1 MLHSSSEP
9 ELSLVHLVRPPR
21 VSVEGRPP
29 LLIQLHGV
37 GSNER
42 DLFEYAELLDSRFQ
56 VISVRAPIELG
67 PDSFAWFHVNYLP
80 QGYTI
85 DTDELEESHI
95 IFVGFLGEAI
105 AAYHADSE
113 RVYLN
118 GFSQGAGMSLAVALA
133 HPELIAGVSAMS
145 GRILPDVIPWFAPPK
160 EMTGLP
166 LLVQHGAAD
175 TVIPIRYAR
184 EAQKVLED
192 LPVDLTYHEYEMAHE
207 VTPESLDEVVAWLT
221 ARLDGPR
228 RTK

>member
-1 MLHSSSEP
+1 MLHSSSQP
-9 ELSLVHLVRPPR
+9 ELSLVHLVRPPQT
-21 VSVEGRPP
+21 SVEGRPP

-42 DLFEYAELLDSRFQ
+42 DLFDYAELLDPRFL

-67 PDSFAWFHVNYLP
+67 PDSFGWFHVNHLP
-80 QGYTI
+80 NGYTI
-85 DTDELEESHI
+85 DTEELEESHI

-166 LLVQHGAAD
+166 LLVQHGAND